1 MKKYCFN
8 CGAKIEFL
16 ASNKPKF
23 CPNCGAPL
31 ESSKGQVAPQVDTP
45 VEIEDDIS
53 DFQTDIQGLDFD
65 FDEKSLQQ
73 KGEKLGSVVGTLDES
88 QAGQLDND
96 IPQSELPKYGVK
108 DLEREAGSL
117 RRKKPEGDA

>member
-16 ASNKPKF
+16 ASTSPSF
-23 CPNCGAPL
+23 A
-31 ESSKGQVAPQVDTP
+31 QIVALPRVVQRT
-45 VEIEDDIS
+45 S
-53 DFQTDIQGLDFD
+53 RSASGYARRNRRGYFDFQTDIQGLDFD